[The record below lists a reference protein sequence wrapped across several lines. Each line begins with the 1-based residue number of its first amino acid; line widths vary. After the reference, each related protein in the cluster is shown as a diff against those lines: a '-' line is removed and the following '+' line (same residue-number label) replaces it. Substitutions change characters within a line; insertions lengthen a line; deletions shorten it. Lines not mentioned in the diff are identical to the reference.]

1 MEETM
6 AKKSKSKKAK
16 TTKKTTGNGRIPDT
30 AKIKLL
36 KKGNARRPGT
46 QAHARFALYKNDMT
60 VAAYIA
66 AGEKSGTR
74 TSRGNVAADLKRGN
88 IKLQMPNA
96 KGSV

>member
-1 MEETM
+1 MS
-6 AKKSKSKKAK
+6 KKSKSKKAK
-16 TTKKTTGNGRIPDT
+16 AKTATKPTTGNGRIPDT

-88 IKLQMPNA
+88 IQLQMPNA
-96 KGSV
+96 KDSV